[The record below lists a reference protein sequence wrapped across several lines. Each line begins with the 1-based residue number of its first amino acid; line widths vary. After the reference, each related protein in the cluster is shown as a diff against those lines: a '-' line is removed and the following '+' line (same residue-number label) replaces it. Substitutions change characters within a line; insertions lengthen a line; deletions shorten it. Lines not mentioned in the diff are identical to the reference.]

1 MDDCIFCRII
11 KGEVPCSKVYEDDKV
26 LAFHDINPVAPVHV
40 IVIPKGHIPTLM
52 DVEAG
57 QLDCLPAML
66 AAVQRIAKLKGIDQ
80 RGFRTIINCNKDG
93 GQVIFHLHMHL
104 LGGKN
109 WQKSLFD

>member
-11 KGEVPCSKVYEDDKV
+11 KGEVPCNKVYEDDKV
-26 LAFHDINPVAPVHV
+26 LAFHDINPVAPIHV

-57 QLDCLPAML
+57 QFECLTAML

-104 LGGKN
+104 LGGK
-109 WQKSLFD
+109 KLAEKLI